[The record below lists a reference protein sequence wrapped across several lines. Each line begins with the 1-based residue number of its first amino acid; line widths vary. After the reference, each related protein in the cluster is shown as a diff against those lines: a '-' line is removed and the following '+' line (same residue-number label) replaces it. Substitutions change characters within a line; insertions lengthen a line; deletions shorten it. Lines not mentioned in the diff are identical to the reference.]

1 MKRYNYTVLAILVF
15 IISGCANYVV
25 NDSLKQRLHGK
36 KVSATLIKPDTHVI
50 TIDGNNTREIASQS
64 AKASSLFESAIKRE
78 FQNIV
83 YINGV
88 SSNYCPLITTDEGV
102 DSNSC
107 SLLIK
112 SLREAYDKAT
122 RYPKYTKSKKLNGL
136 KVYGG
141 MPASG
146 DISLYF
152 FAVEPT
158 RSAGEATKDFMVSL
172 IIGALTG
179 FAPTRSYSD
188 KVVLMVID
196 NSTSEVLWL
205 DTVAGG
211 DIDLDEQK
219 DVDDAI
225 KKLAKNFKE
234 YISK

>member
-1 MKRYNYTVLAILVF
+1 MRKQSYIIMAILLFVL
-15 IISGCANYVV
+15 SGCANYIV
-25 NDSLKQRLHGK
+25 NDSLKPKLQGK
-36 KVSATLIKPDTHVI
+36 KVTATLIKPDTHVI
-50 TIDGNNTREIASQS
+50 TIDGNRTRELADDSK
-64 AKASSLFESAIKRE
+64 KASAIFESAVKRE
-78 FQNIV
+78 FADTV

-88 SSNYCPLITTDEGV
+88 SGRYCPLIATDEGL

-107 SLLIK
+107 PLLIK

-122 RYPKYTKSKKLNGL
+122 RYPKYVNSKKLNGL

-141 MPASG
+141 VPASG

-179 FAPTRSYSD
+179 YAPTRSYTD

-196 NSTSEVLWL
+196 NKTSEVLWL
-205 DTVAGG
+205 DTVTGG
-211 DIDLDEQK
+211 DIDLDEQS
-219 DVDDAI
+219 DVDDAV

-234 YISK
+234 YLSK